1 MIKQIIAMTIKEF
14 KVLLS
19 DAGAFSTLFIMPI
32 AFILVMS
39 IALQG
44 VFDSGSNNNPI
55 DLMIVNQDQGKV
67 AAQIIT
73 NLNEADGLTLIEESE
88 GQVLTRADAEDMIT
102 AGTYSIALV
111 FPPDFSEKINETA
124 GDSQAE
130 RAVVSFII
138 DPAAG
143 SQLIAPV
150 RGLVEGYIE
159 REVSTIQTPILI
171 QQGFDALAASVPA
184 EQTGFIQELGT
195 QFTLQMDNSLGDAV
209 DDHGFEIQ
217 VVSPE
222 KYQSARTP
230 TSAEQNVPG
239 YTIYGVFFIITI
251 ISTSLFREKNEG
263 TLRRLQ
269 AAPISRAAILMGKL
283 LPYYLVNL
291 IQIALMLAV
300 GIVVFHISLG
310 EHPLA
315 LIPLSLATAAAAT
328 GMGLLI
334 TSLGKTEEQVSSL
347 STILSIVLSALGGL
361 MVPLYVMP
369 DFMQKLA
376 YAIPHAWALSGFL
389 DVIVRGQGI
398 NEVMPIVGV
407 MLGYA
412 LIFWVVGLWR
422 FRFE

>member
-88 GQVLTRADAEDMIT
+88 GQVLTRANAEDMIT

-111 FPPDFSEKINETA
+111 FPPDFSKKINETA

-222 KYQSARTP
+222 KYQSVRTP

-283 LPYYLVNL
+283 LPYYLINL

>member
-55 DLMIVNQDQGKV
+55 DLMVVNQDQGKV

-73 NLNEADGLTLIEESE
+73 NLHEADGLDIIEMSE
-88 GQVLTRADAEDMIT
+88 GQSITRAAAEDMIT

-111 FPPDFSEKINETA
+111 FPADFSEKVNETA

-130 RAVVSFII
+130 RAVVFFIT

-150 RGLVEGYIE
+150 KGLVAGYIE

-171 QQGFDALAASVPA
+171 QQGFDALAASVPV
-184 EQTGFIQELGT
+184 EQAGFIQELGT

-209 DDHGFEIQ
+209 DDPGFEIQ

-283 LPYYLVNL
+283 LPYYLINL